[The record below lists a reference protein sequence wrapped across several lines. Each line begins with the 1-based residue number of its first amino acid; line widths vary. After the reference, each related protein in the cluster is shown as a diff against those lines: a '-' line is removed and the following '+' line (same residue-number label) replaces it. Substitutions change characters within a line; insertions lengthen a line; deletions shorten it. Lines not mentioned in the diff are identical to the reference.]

1 MTIDEAIAFC
11 NEKSK
16 NIKLKTEPE
25 TFEYISSLLTEL
37 KELRSMVKSTAFK
50 DGYIQGKAETR
61 AEIHTA
67 LIDEMAMLNEAGLT
81 ENNLKTFAYR
91 VKDIIEQLEVKYDQK
106 FM

>member
-25 TFEYISSLLTEL
+25 TFEYISSLLIEL

-50 DGYIQGKAETR
+50 DGYKQGR
-61 AEIHTA
+61 ADA
-67 LIDEMAMLNEAGLT
+67 IDECIAELGNDYWKIAKLERLKGKQNE
-81 ENNLKTFAYR
+81 
-91 VKDIIEQLEVKYDQK
+91 
-106 FM
+106 